1 VPAAP
6 PTSRTWKRRTEVD
19 LMVSKKKDPRR
30 ITALLAALVAAA
42 ALALGLAACGGGSGG
57 IGGGGEEKEAPKV
70 KLEGKPSGS
79 LTISNWPL
87 YIDKGTVPAFE
98 KAAGVSV
105 KYIEDINSNEEFF
118 NKMRPLLEQE
128 ESGDRSIF
136 VLADYMVTKMHKLGY
151 LQEFDKS
158 GLSEVEKNLVSSL
171 QHPQFDP
178 NRDWTV
184 PWQSGMTGVIVN
196 KETAPGVKSIC
207 DLFDPKYKGK
217 VDFLNEVRETVP
229 LVMKCEGV
237 DPNEATEADWMKA
250 IEKIKGAAESGQ
262 IRRFTGN
269 DYARDLTSGDAV
281 AVIGW
286 SGDAVQLQED
296 NPDLEWRM
304 PTEGCM
310 LWSED
315 MVIPVGAPNPTAAE
329 AFMNYVYEPENQ
341 ADIAEYVNY
350 VTPVEGVKEVLA
362 KREPKLA
369 ENQLI
374 FPSASFTKKCSGT
387 PVLEGEEEQ
396 KVIKAFDAVLNG

>member
-1 VPAAP
+1 
-6 PTSRTWKRRTEVD
+6 
-19 LMVSKKKDPRR
+19 MVSSKKDTRK
-30 ITALLAALVAAA
+30 ITALFAAFVAAA
-42 ALALGLAACGGGSGG
+42 ALAFGLAACGGGGSGG
-57 IGGGGEEKEAPKV
+57 IEGGGEEKEAPKV
-70 KLEGKPSGS
+70 KLEGKASGE

-87 YIDKGTVPAFE
+87 YIDKKTVPDFE
-98 KAAGVSV
+98 KASGVSV

-118 NKMRPLLEQE
+118 NKMQPLLGQG
-128 ESGDRSIF
+128 ESGGRSIF
-136 VLADYMVTKMHKLGY
+136 VLADYQVVKMHKLGY
-151 LQEFDKS
+151 LQEFDKA
-158 GLSEVEKNLVSSL
+158 GLPEVEKNLVASL
-171 QHPQFDP
+171 QHPAFDP
-178 NRDWTV
+178 NRDWTA

-196 KETAPGVKSIC
+196 KETAPNVKSVC
-207 DLFDPKYKGK
+207 DLFESQYKGK

-237 DPNEATEADWMKA
+237 NPDEATEADWMKA

-315 MVIPVGAPNPTAAE
+315 MVIPIGAPNPTAAE
-329 AFMNYVYEPENQ
+329 AFMNYVYEPEVQ
-341 ADIAEYVNY
+341 ANIAEYVNY

-362 KREPKLA
+362 KRDPELA
-369 ENQLI
+369 KNQLI
-374 FPSASFTKKCSGT
+374 FPSASFTKNCSAT
-387 PVLEGEEEQ
+387 PVFKSEEEEQ
-396 KVIKAFDAVLNG
+396 KVIKAFDSVLNG

>member
-1 VPAAP
+1 MAKRETREREPVPPIVAA
-6 PTSRTWKRRTEVD
+6 V
-19 LMVSKKKDPRR
+19 V
-30 ITALLAALVAAA
+30 AALV
-42 ALALGLAACGGGSGG
+42 LALGLAACGGGGGG
-57 IGGGGEEKEAPKV
+57 IEGGGEKEAPKV

-98 KAAGVSV
+98 KATGVKV

-118 NKMRPLLEQE
+118 NKLQPLLAKG
-128 ESGDRSIF
+128 ESGGRSIF
-136 VLADYMVTKMHKLGY
+136 VLADYMVVKMHKLGY

-158 GLSEVEKNLVSSL
+158 GLPNVGQNLVASL
-171 QHPQFDP
+171 QHPKFDP
-178 NRDWTV
+178 NREYTV

-196 KETAPGVKSIC
+196 TAKAPDVRSIC
-207 DLFDPKYKGK
+207 DLFNPKYKGK
-217 VDFLNEVRETVP
+217 VDMLNEVRETVP
-229 LVMKCEGV
+229 LTMKCEGV
-237 DPNEATEADWMKA
+237 DPNQATEADWMKA
-250 IEKIKGAAESGQ
+250 LDKIKSAAESGQ

-304 PTEGCM
+304 PEEGCM

-329 AFMNYVYEPENQ
+329 AWMNFVYEPEVQ
-341 ADIAEYVNY
+341 ANIAEYVNY
-350 VTPVEGVKEVLA
+350 VTPVEGVKQILA
-362 KREPKLA
+362 KRSPELA
-369 ENQLI
+369 KNQLI
-374 FPSASFTKKCSGT
+374 FPSASFTKNCSGT

-396 KVIKAFDAVLNG
+396 KVLKAFNAILNS

>member
-1 VPAAP
+1 
-6 PTSRTWKRRTEVD
+6 
-19 LMVSKKKDPRR
+19 MVSSEKKPRR
-30 ITALLAALVAAA
+30 SAAVVAVLVAMAT
-42 ALALGLAACGGGSGG
+42 LALGLAACGGGGGG
-57 IGGGGEEKEAPKV
+57 IGGGGEKEAPQV

-98 KAAGVSV
+98 KATGISV

-118 NKMRPLLEQE
+118 NKMRPQLEQG
-128 ESGDRSIF
+128 ESGGRSIF
-136 VLADYMVTKMHKLGY
+136 VLADYQVVKMHKLGY
-151 LQEFDKS
+151 LQEFDKA
-158 GLSEVEKNLVSSL
+158 GLPEVEKNLVASL
-171 QHPQFDP
+171 KHPQFDP

-184 PWQSGMTGVIVN
+184 PWQSGMTGIIVN
-196 KETAPGVKSIC
+196 KETAPDVRSIC

-237 DPNEATEADWMKA
+237 DPNEASEADWMKA
-250 IEKIKGAAESGQ
+250 IDKIKAAADSGQ

-269 DYARDLTSGDAV
+269 DYQNDLTSGNVV

-296 NPDLEWRM
+296 NPNIEWRM

-329 AFMNYVYEPENQ
+329 AWMNFVYKPEVQ
-341 ADIAEYVNY
+341 ANIAEEVNY

-362 KREPKLA
+362 KREPALA
-369 ENQLI
+369 KNQLI

>member
-1 VPAAP
+1 MAGE
-6 PTSRTWKRRTEVD
+6 RFGMRRAVTIG
-19 LMVSKKKDPRR
+19 L
-30 ITALLAALVAAA
+30 ALA
-42 ALALGLAACGGGSGG
+42 ALALALSACGGGGG
-57 IGGGGEEKEAPKV
+57 IEGGGNKEAETV

-79 LTISNWPL
+79 VTISNWPL

-118 NKMRPLLEQE
+118 NKLRPVLEQG

-151 LQEFDKS
+151 LQEFDKA
-158 GLSEVEKNLVSSL
+158 GLPEVEKNLVASL

-184 PWQSGMTGVIVN
+184 PWQSGMTGIIVN
-196 KETAPGVKSIC
+196 KETAPDVHSIC
-207 DLFDPKYKGK
+207 DLFNPKYKGK

-250 IEKIKGAAESGQ
+250 IDKIKGAAESGQ

-269 DYARDLTSGDAV
+269 DYQSDLTSGNVV

-286 SGDAVQLQED
+286 SGDAVQLQQD
-296 NPDLEWRM
+296 NPNLEWRM

-315 MVIPVGAPNPTAAE
+315 MVIPTGAPNPTAAE
-329 AFMNYVYEPENQ
+329 AFMNYVYDPKNQ
-341 ADIAEYVNY
+341 APIAEYINY
-350 VTPVEGVKEVLA
+350 VTPVEGVQQIFEKTSPELA
-362 KREPKLA
+362 H
-369 ENQLI
+369 NDLI
-374 FPSASFTKKCSGT
+374 FPSESFTKKCSPT
-387 PVLEGEEEQ
+387 PTIEGEEEQ
-396 KVIKAFDAVLNG
+396 NIIRAFNAVVNG

>member
-1 VPAAP
+1 
-6 PTSRTWKRRTEVD
+6 
-19 LMVSKKKDPRR
+19 MVSSENKQRR
-30 ITALLAALVAAA
+30 SAAVVAVLVAMAT
-42 ALALGLAACGGGSGG
+42 LALGLAACGGSSS
-57 IGGGGEEKEAPKV
+57 IEGGGGNEKEAPQV

-98 KAAGVSV
+98 KATGVKV
-105 KYIEDINSNEEFF
+105 NYIEDINSNEEFF
-118 NKMRPLLEQE
+118 NKMQPLLAKG
-128 ESGDRSIF
+128 ESGGRSIF
-136 VLADYMVTKMHKLGY
+136 VLADYMVVKMHKLGY

-158 GLSEVEKNLVSSL
+158 GLQEVENNLVPSL
-171 QHPQFDP
+171 RSPQFDP

-184 PWQSGMTGVIVN
+184 PWQSGMTGIIVN
-196 KETAPGVKSIC
+196 KEKAPDVHSIC
-207 DLFDPKYKGK
+207 DLFNPKYKGK
-217 VDFLNEVRETVP
+217 VDFLNEVREAVP

-237 DPNEATEADWMKA
+237 DPNQATEADWMKA

-281 AVIGW
+281 AVMGW
-286 SGDAVQLQED
+286 SGDAVQLQAD
-296 NPDLEWRM
+296 NPNLEWRM

-315 MVIPVGAPNPTAAE
+315 MVIPVGAPNPTAAQ
-329 AFMNYVYEPENQ
+329 AWMNFVYKPEIQ
-341 ADIAEYVNY
+341 ANIAEYVNY
-350 VTPVEGVKEVLA
+350 VTPVEGVKEILA

-374 FPSASFTKKCSGT
+374 FPSASFTKNCSGT